1 MCSVCGVLGEK
12 SSVCVCAC
20 VYDVCVSTKR
30 LGILNKV
37 FAPFSARECMRR
49 GKRERKRRQHAERKE
64 SKSE

>member
-1 MCSVCGVLGEK
+1 M
-12 SSVCVCAC
+12 CVCAC

-30 LGILNKV
+30 FGVLNKV